1 MAGPSDQ
8 DKLSEDWG
16 LGGLGID
23 AGPAGADESEM
34 TEEER
39 NAAAAAEWAAML
51 EGGDGGE
58 DGGPDRVLNQDE
70 IDSLLGFDASA
81 AGNVELSGVQAL
93 INSALVSYE
102 RLPMLEIVF
111 DRLVRLATTSLR
123 NFTSD
128 NVEVTMDSISSVR
141 FGDYL
146 NSIPLPAILSVIKA
160 EEWENY
166 GLLTVDSNLIYSM
179 IDVLLGGRRIG
190 GNIRVEGRPYT
201 TIEMAL
207 ARKMIEII
215 LEDTHRAFEPVTP
228 INFKLERMETNP
240 RFAAISRPG
249 NAAILIE
256 LRIEMDD
263 RGGKIEILLPY
274 ATIEP
279 IREQLLQMF
288 MGEKFGR
295 DPIWEGHLATEIYQA
310 DVELEAVL
318 HEQSLPLSKV
328 LNLQP
333 GQTLMFERAP
343 TDPIRLRCGDV
354 ELTEAIMGHIGK
366 NVSVRV
372 TRPLNPPK
380 VTMAAFEAIDETM
393 EGR

>member
-1 MAGPSDQ
+1 MAGPNDQ
-8 DKLSEDWG
+8 DKLSDEWG
-16 LGGLGID
+16 LDG
-23 AGPAGADESEM
+23 AAAGAAAVPATGSEDEM
-34 TEEER
+34 G
-39 NAAAAAEWAAML
+39 AEWAAML
-51 EGGDGGE
+51 ENEGE
-58 DGGPDRVLNQDE
+58 AGAADRVLNQDE
-70 IDSLLGFDASA
+70 IDSLLGFDPN
-81 AGNVELSGVQAL
+81 AGGGAELTGVQAL

-128 NVEVTMDSISSVR
+128 NVEVALNSISSVR

-166 GLLTVDSNLIYSM
+166 GLLTVNSALIYSM
-179 IDVLLGGRRIG
+179 IDVLLGGRRVG
-190 GNIRVEGRPYT
+190 GQIRVEGRPYT

-207 ARKMIEII
+207 ARRMIEVI
-215 LEDTHRAFEPVTP
+215 LEDTHRAFEPVTEV
-228 INFKLERMETNP
+228 NFKIERLETNP
-240 RFAAISRPG
+240 RFAAISRPA

-263 RGGKIEILLPY
+263 RGGKVEILLPY

-279 IREQLLQMF
+279 IREQLLQMY

-295 DPIWEGHLATEIYQA
+295 DPIWEGHLATEIFAA
-310 DVELEAVL
+310 DIEVDAIL
-318 HEQSLPLSKV
+318 HEMDLPLSRV
-328 LNLQP
+328 LSMQP
-333 GQTLMFERAP
+333 GDTVMFDRAP
-343 TDPIRLRCGDV
+343 GDPIRLRCGEV
-354 ELTEAIMGHIGK
+354 ELTEAIMGHIGSH
-366 NVSVRV
+366 VSVRV
-372 TRPLNPPK
+372 SRPLNPPK
-380 VTMAAFEAIDETM
+380 VTMAAFEAIDENKR